1 MIRLLVA
8 DDHRIMREGLK
19 QLFALVKELEVVAEA
34 ENSAQVLDGLRAH
47 TIDVLLLDM
56 NMPGECGEN
65 LIARIRAHYA
75 RLPILILSMHNE
87 THIAQRALRAGAS
100 GYLTKDHDP
109 ETLLT
114 AIRRVACGER
124 YLDPVLAE
132 KIALQ
137 STTSN
142 TAMTPGESLSDRELQ
157 ILRMLAQG
165 LSVNEIAQRLM
176 ISNKTVSTHKT
187 RLMEKMSFLSN
198 ADIVRYAIQQDW
210 I

>member
-1 MIRLLVA
+1 MIHLLIA

-34 ENSAQVLDGLRAH
+34 ENAAQVLAGLRTH
-47 TIDVLLLDM
+47 QVDVLLLDM
-56 NMPGECGEN
+56 SMPGESGES
-65 LIARIRAHYA
+65 LIARIRAHYPQ
-75 RLPILILSMHNE
+75 LSILILTMHNE

-100 GYLTKDHDP
+100 GYLTKDRDP

-114 AIRRVACGER
+114 AIRKVAAGGR
-124 YLDPVLAE
+124 YLDPVVAE
-132 KIALQ
+132 QIALQ
-137 STTSN
+137 TTTSVS
-142 TAMTPGESLSDRELQ
+142 TAPGESLSDRELQ
-157 ILRMLAQG
+157 ILRLLAQG
-165 LSVNEIAQRLM
+165 FSVNEIAQQLM

-198 ADIVRYAIQQDW
+198 TDLVRYAISQDW

>member
-19 QLFALVKELEVVAEA
+19 QLFALVKDLEVVAEA
-34 ENSAQVLDGLRAH
+34 ENALQVLDGLRAH
-47 TIDVLLLDM
+47 EVDVLLLDM
-56 NMPGECGEN
+56 NMPGESGES
-65 LIARIRAHYA
+65 LIARLRAHYPQ
-75 RLPILILSMHNE
+75 LPILILSMHNE

-109 ETLLT
+109 ETLLA
-114 AIRRVACGER
+114 AIRKVAAGGR

-132 KIALQ
+132 QIALQ
-137 STTSN
+137 STTFAS
-142 TAMTPGESLSDRELQ
+142 TAPGESLSDREFQ
-157 ILRMLAQG
+157 ILRLLAQG
-165 LSVNEIAQRLM
+165 LSVNEVAQRLM

-198 ADIVRYAIQQDW
+198 ADIVRYAISQDW

>member
-19 QLFALVKELEVVAEA
+19 QLFALVEELDVVAEA
-34 ENSAQVLDGLRAH
+34 ENSVQVLEGLRAH
-47 TIDVLLLDM
+47 AVDVLLLDL
-56 NMPGECGEN
+56 NMPGESGEN
-65 LIARIRAHYA
+65 LIARIRAHDA

-100 GYLTKDHDP
+100 GYLTKDRDP
-109 ETLLT
+109 ETLLA
-114 AIRRVACGER
+114 AIRKVAAGGR

-132 KIALQ
+132 QIALQ
-137 STTSN
+137 TTTGNSTL
-142 TAMTPGESLSDRELQ
+142 TPGESLSDRELQ

-165 LSVNEIAQRLM
+165 LSVNEVAERLM

-198 ADIVRYAIQQDW
+198 ADIVRYGISQDW